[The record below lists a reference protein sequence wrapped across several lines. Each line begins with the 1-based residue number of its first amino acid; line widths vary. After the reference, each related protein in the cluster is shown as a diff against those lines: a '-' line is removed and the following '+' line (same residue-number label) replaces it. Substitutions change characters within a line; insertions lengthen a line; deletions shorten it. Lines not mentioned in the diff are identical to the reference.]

1 MAKVLF
7 TRLPFSVPDS
17 SLPVI
22 DSADIQLLVDYET
35 ESFDHWLFNNG
46 SASLVGLKAATVLTP
61 QTDAPTFSATNLI
74 LNNSYNKAL
83 LSEMDDAAE
92 MCIAM
97 VIKRRADLVGGD
109 MGVLSGTLG
118 ISSESPAYGGSLFE
132 SVSHALYSNTR
143 GIAQAG
149 PLVLPGS
156 VGEWVFV
163 AQSEDGVLPSSNVL
177 YVGGVGT
184 STASSSTNKRVRL
197 NKVALGC
204 AYYNNSAVL
213 DVPNL
218 EVAEFILFPRALSIT
233 ELNGVYER
241 SKIRLANTNS
251 GITVI

>member
-1 MAKVLF
+1 MSKVLF

-22 DSADIQLLVDYET
+22 DSADIQLLVEAEYET

-46 SASLVGLKAATVLTP
+46 SASLVGIKAATVLTP

-97 VIKRRADLVGGD
+97 VIKRRADMEGGD
-109 MGVLSGTLG
+109 IGILAGTLVSLAG
-118 ISSESPAYGGSLFE
+118 DNMGSSLFVG
-132 SVSHALYSNTR
+132 SAHQLYANTR
-143 GIAQAG
+143 GIG
-149 PLVLPGS
+149 GGSLVMPGS
-156 VGEWVFV
+156 ENDWVFV
-163 AQSEDGVLPSSNVL
+163 AMSEDGVAPSSNVL
-177 YVGGVGT
+177 YAGTVGGV
-184 STASSSTNKRVRL
+184 TAASAENKNVSSR
-197 NKVALGC
+197 KVALGC
-204 AYYNNSAVL
+204 GYYNTTSTL

-218 EVAEFILFPRALSIT
+218 EVAEFILFPRTLSIT

-241 SKIRLANTNS
+241 SKIRLANR
-251 GITVI
+251 GIKVI